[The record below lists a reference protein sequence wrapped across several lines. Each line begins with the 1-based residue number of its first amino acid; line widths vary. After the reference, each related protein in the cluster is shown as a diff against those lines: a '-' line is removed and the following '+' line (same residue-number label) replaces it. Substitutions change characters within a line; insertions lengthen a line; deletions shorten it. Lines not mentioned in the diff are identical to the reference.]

1 MPRAKENFES
11 GPAARIPSRWLSLG
25 PTWFYFF
32 WKAAFFSPWVFHS
45 LGFIIQSQV
54 TPERTSLS
62 KKPSD
67 QVSFLLQKEPHLFIL
82 TQAAP
87 AQTIPMYPI
96 GTHIYPT
103 KWSVSTHNLRHT
115 FGLTVNPFI
124 AEAEAFVPSKP
135 RGSTET
141 IIMTVNQNLN
151 KGW

>member
-11 GPAARIPSRWLSLG
+11 GPAARIPGWLSLG

-45 LGFIIQSQV
+45 LRFIIQSQV
-54 TPERTSLS
+54 TPERTSPS

-87 AQTIPMYPI
+87 AQTMPVYPT
-96 GTHIYPT
+96 GTHIHPT
-103 KWSVSTHNLRHT
+103 KAVSKHT
-115 FGLTVNPFI
+115 Q
-124 AEAEAFVPSKP
+124 S
-135 RGSTET
+135 
-141 IIMTVNQNLN
+141 
-151 KGW
+151 